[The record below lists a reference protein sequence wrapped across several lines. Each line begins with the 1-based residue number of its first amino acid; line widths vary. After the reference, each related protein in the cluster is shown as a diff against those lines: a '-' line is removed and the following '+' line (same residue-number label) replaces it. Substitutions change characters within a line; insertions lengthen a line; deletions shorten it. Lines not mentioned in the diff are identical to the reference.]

1 MRARVR
7 TAISTVRLVPW
18 RRAPFLSLRRP
29 GVLASVAGASA
40 LLAAALASVPVFLS
54 SVGTEAVAVQAGDRC
69 SRDTGATY
77 GFLPTEANV
86 TAPAPDPFAP
96 LGADLG
102 PTVRSVRAETS
113 LGDPATGIDEPVVV
127 VSRDGAL
134 DHVEVVEGTPG
145 PGVWVSDRGASMTGL
160 GGVGAR
166 ATVGG
171 VEVPVA
177 GVYRDM
183 AGTTFDDFWCV
194 HTGDL
199 ALEGPER
206 EPPPPVVL
214 ADPATFAMLMRTS
227 GVGEAAGWWD
237 APLRDGVTV
246 DRAEGLIDALAC
258 GTDDA
263 PALSWCADGP
273 PRIPTSFGRVAG
285 EGGIEARDN
294 AELVSVLFG
303 SHLPFV
309 VDRTR
314 AIQTSVGAGVW
325 PIAAFA
331 ALAGAALVAAAALLW
346 FDRRRREVTLLTVR
360 GVSPAGLG
368 LKAVLEL
375 ALPLVAGTAAGVA
388 LGYAAVTRV
397 GPSSS
402 IEPSALGDA
411 AWAGAGALVVA
422 AVVIGGVVAARV
434 RAHHDLR
441 PRRRWLAAVPWEILL
456 GLVALLSFLRLDRW
470 GAPASQGA
478 DVSRVDPVGLLFPVL
493 FLTAAVAVV
502 MRVLTLALRPVLAAS
517 RRWPTPLYLG
527 IRRVARYRGAVVGLV
542 AASAVAAGV
551 LGYAATLRRSM
562 DATLEA
568 KSKTFLGSDVA
579 VRVATDE
586 EVPAAL
592 AGRSTELDA
601 YRQAWIDD
609 GERQDVDVYGIDPA
623 TFSDAAFWDASMADS
638 SLQDIL
644 DQLSAPPRDGRV
656 PAVVVGPTVGDP
668 PASLD
673 AGIATT
679 GRTRLT
685 LAPVRG
691 VHAFPGMKRGSPTVF
706 VAASALVDL
715 DLHTRVGE
723 MWVEGDRDEILA
735 TLDAAGTDFY
745 EPLTLGTVVD
755 QVSFL
760 TVSWTFGFM
769 QSLGVAAGVL
779 VVGGVAV
786 HLDARRRG
794 RVLGYAFARRM
805 GLTRRQHR
813 RALVVELVASV
824 VVGCWLGLGL
834 ALVGATLA
842 YQRLDPVP
850 GFRPDPLFR
859 PAIAI
864 VVAVAVV
871 AVVVAVVA
879 AVLAQR
885 RTDRDDPVEVLRA
898 GA

>member
-1 MRARVR
+1 M
-7 TAISTVRLVPW
+7 
-18 RRAPFLSLRRP
+18 
-29 GVLASVAGASA
+29 
-40 LLAAALASVPVFLS
+40 
-54 SVGTEAVAVQAGDRC
+54 
-69 SRDTGATY
+69 
-77 GFLPTEANV
+77 
-86 TAPAPDPFAP
+86 
-96 LGADLG
+96 
-102 PTVRSVRAETS
+102 
-113 LGDPATGIDEPVVV
+113 
-127 VSRDGAL
+127 
-134 DHVEVVEGTPG
+134 
-145 PGVWVSDRGASMTGL
+145 
-160 GGVGAR
+160 
-166 ATVGG
+166 
-171 VEVPVA
+171 
-177 GVYRDM
+177 
-183 AGTTFDDFWCV
+183 
-194 HTGDL
+194 
-199 ALEGPER
+199 
-206 EPPPPVVL
+206 
-214 ADPATFAMLMRTS
+214 
-227 GVGEAAGWWD
+227 
-237 APLRDGVTV
+237 
-246 DRAEGLIDALAC
+246 
-258 GTDDA
+258 
-263 PALSWCADGP
+263 
-273 PRIPTSFGRVAG
+273 
-285 EGGIEARDN
+285 
-294 AELVSVLFG
+294 
-303 SHLPFV
+303 
-309 VDRTR
+309 
-314 AIQTSVGAGVW
+314 
-325 PIAAFA
+325 
-331 ALAGAALVAAAALLW
+331 W

-411 AWAGAGALVVA
+411 ARAGAGALVVA

-623 TFSDAAFWDASMADS
+623 TFADAAFWDASMADS

-691 VHAFPGMKRGSPTVF
+691 VARLPGHEARLPDGVRRRIGPGRPRPAHPGGRDVGRGRPRRDPRHARRG
-706 VAASALVDL
+706 
-715 DLHTRVGE
+715 
-723 MWVEGDRDEILA
+723 GDRL
-735 TLDAAGTDFY
+735 LRAAHARHGGR
-745 EPLTLGTVVD
+745 PGVVPHGVVD
-755 QVSFL
+755 VR
-760 TVSWTFGFM
+760 VHA
-769 QSLGVAAGVL
+769 VAR
-779 VVGGVAV
+779 
-786 HLDARRRG
+786 RRRG
-794 RVLGYAFARRM
+794 RPRRRRRGRPPRCPPARPRARLRLRPPDGPHPAPAPASAGRRARRQ
-805 GLTRRQHR
+805 RRR
-813 RALVVELVASV
+813 RLLA
-824 VVGCWLGLGL
+824 GLGL

>member
-1 MRARVR
+1 M
-7 TAISTVRLVPW
+7 
-18 RRAPFLSLRRP
+18 
-29 GVLASVAGASA
+29 
-40 LLAAALASVPVFLS
+40 
-54 SVGTEAVAVQAGDRC
+54 D
-69 SRDTGATY
+69 
-77 GFLPTEANV
+77 
-86 TAPAPDPFAP
+86 
-96 LGADLG
+96 
-102 PTVRSVRAETS
+102 
-113 LGDPATGIDEPVVV
+113 
-127 VSRDGAL
+127 
-134 DHVEVVEGTPG
+134 GTPG
-145 PGVWVSDRGASMTGL
+145 PGVWVSDRAASMTGL

-166 ATVGG
+166 ATIGG

-194 HTGDL
+194 HAGDL

-214 ADPATFAMLMRTS
+214 TDPATFATLMRDS
-227 GVGEAAGWWD
+227 GVREPTGAWD
-237 APLRDGVTV
+237 APLRAGVTV
-246 DRAEGLIDALAC
+246 DRAERLIDALAC

-263 PALSWCADGP
+263 EALSWCAGGP
-273 PRIPTSFGRVAG
+273 PQIPTAFGRVAG
-285 EGGIEARDN
+285 DGSVEARDD

-331 ALAGAALVAAAALLW
+331 ALAGAALVAAAGLLW
-346 FDRRRREVTLLTVR
+346 FDRRRREITLLTVR

-375 ALPLVAGTAAGVA
+375 ALPLVVGTAAGVA
-388 LGYAAVTRV
+388 LGHAAVTWV
-397 GPSSS
+397 GPSPT
-402 IEPSALGDA
+402 IERSAVVDA
-411 AWAGAGALVVA
+411 VWAGAGALVVA
-422 AVVIGGVVAARV
+422 AAVIGGVVAARV
-434 RAHHDLR
+434 RAQHGLR
-441 PRRRWLAAVPWEILL
+441 RRRRWVAAVPWELLL

-478 DVSRVDPVGLLFPVL
+478 EVSRVDPIGLLFPVL
-493 FLTAAVAVV
+493 FLAAAVAVV
-502 MRVLTLALRPVLAAS
+502 MRLLMLCLRPVLAAS
-517 RRWPTPLYLG
+517 RQWPTPLYLG

-568 KSKTFLGSDVA
+568 KSKTFIGSDVA
-579 VRVATDE
+579 VRVTTDE
-586 EVPAAL
+586 EVPEAL
-592 AGRSTELDA
+592 VGRATELDA

-609 GERQDVDVYGIDPA
+609 GEREDVDVYGIDPA
-623 TFSDAAFWDASMADS
+623 TFADAAFWDATMADS

-644 DQLSAPPRDGRV
+644 DRLSAPPREGLV
-656 PAVVVGPTVGDP
+656 PAVIVGPTIGADP
-668 PASLD
+668 PAALET
-673 AGIATT
+673 GIVTT
-679 GRTRLT
+679 GTTRLM
-685 LAPVRG
+685 LAPVPG

-706 VAASALVDL
+706 VATSALVDV
-715 DLHTRVGE
+715 DPPTRVGE

-735 TLDAAGTDFY
+735 TLDASGTDFY

-769 QSLGVAAGVL
+769 QSLGLAAGVL
-779 VVGGVAV
+779 VLGGVAV

-805 GLTRRQHR
+805 GLTRSQHR

-824 VVGCWLGLGL
+824 VVGCWLGIGL
-834 ALVGATLA
+834 ALVGAALA

-859 PAIAI
+859 PAVAI
-864 VVAVAVV
+864 VAAVGVV
-871 AVVVAVVA
+871 AVVVAAVA

-885 RTDRDDPVEVLRA
+885 RTDRDDPLEVLRA
-898 GA
+898 GT